1 MPIAHP
7 NESRR
12 TPCARSPAA
21 AHGRAVI
28 IGVPLLKVPTVL
40 RKTVLSTVA
49 VATVTLGLG
58 VGQGAATAAA
68 PLASAAPM
76 ATTVQDSRLTKLVTE
91 AKTQTTLGI
100 PYLYGGGHG
109 PTPAPLRSRVDCS
122 GFVRELYKYA
132 FGVDIGSGSGDSIV
146 RQSGKFTRTANP
158 VPGDVALFGNSGS
171 APAYHAGIYVG
182 LINGHP
188 AIAASPT
195 TGSNIKIQQWYS
207 SYWAGD
213 LMGYWHYNGAIAVDS
228 AQLVQQ
234 PRMEGRFENTTGTP
248 GGLRLWGW
256 TIDPQRKASSATV
269 AVSIDNRLIAYLPT
283 NALRADVNQTK
294 GVTGNHGFSA
304 AIPFPVGR
312 HTVCVTARS
321 AGTSTTAVALGCK
334 AVTVPVPT
342 RGSFGTA
349 TGSARAFAVTGWAY
363 DPSLPAASNVVRV
376 TLDGRVLTNIR
387 AFLARPDVNRTYGI
401 TGGHGFAVRLA
412 AAAGPHTVCTISLP
426 ASTNSFARSL
436 GCKVV
441 TVTS

>member
-1 MPIAHP
+1 
-7 NESRR
+7 
-12 TPCARSPAA
+12 
-21 AHGRAVI
+21 VI
-28 IGVPLLKVPTVL
+28 IGVPLLKVPAVLRKTVL
-40 RKTVLSTVA
+40 RKTVLSTIA
-49 VATVTLGLG
+49 VATVSFGLG
-58 VGQGAATAAA
+58 VGQGVAAAAA
-68 PLASAAPM
+68 PLASGVPM
-76 ATTVQDSRLTKLVTE
+76 ATTVQVPRLTKLVTE
-91 AKTQTTLGI
+91 AKRQTTLGI

-109 PTPAPLRSRVDCS
+109 PSPAPLGSRVDCS
-122 GFVRELYKYA
+122 GFVRELYGYA
-132 FGVDIGSGSGDSIV
+132 FGVDIGSGSGDGMI
-146 RQSGKFTRTANP
+146 RLSGNFTRTASP

-182 LINGHP
+182 LLNGHP
-188 AIAASPT
+188 AIAASPS
-195 TGSNIKIQQWYS
+195 TGSTIKIQQWYG

-213 LMGYWHYNGAIAVDS
+213 LMGYWHYNGATAADS

-234 PRMEGRFENTTGTP
+234 PRMDGRFENTTGTP

-269 AVSIDNRLIAYLPT
+269 AVSINNRLIAYLPT

-342 RGSFGTA
+342 RGSFATA

-363 DPSLPAASNVVRV
+363 DPSVPAASNVVRV
-376 TLDGRVLTNIR
+376 TLDGHVLTNIL
-387 AFLARPDVNRTYGI
+387 AFLPRPDVNRSYGI
-401 TGGHGFAVRLA
+401 TGDHGFAVRLA
-412 AAAGPHTVCTISLP
+412 AATGPHTVCTVSLS
-426 ASTNSFARSL
+426 ASSNSFARSL